1 MPSGEQ
7 MHDLQ
12 QRSEDTAVDPSVS
25 SMSPGES
32 EYATRLTKVE
42 EQLNELE
49 TYLRLDLGGAV
60 PDAIRNVVEERVARY
75 REAVEESA
83 EAAAVAAAQGA
94 VNATQAKVAGI
105 DQEIHTMLSKLAT
118 SRADVKALR
127 QRDHQWMSE
136 CLQLRVEQEA
146 LRGRLTMV
154 RTPPVCALLAA
165 ITHAV

>member
-12 QRSEDTAVDPSVS
+12 QRSEDTAVDPTVS
-25 SMSPGES
+25 SMYPGES
-32 EYATRLTKVE
+32 DYATRLTKVE

-83 EAAAVAAAQGA
+83 EAAAVAAAQCA
-94 VNATQAKVAGI
+94 VNATQAKVA
-105 DQEIHTMLSKLAT
+105 QEIHTLLSKLAT